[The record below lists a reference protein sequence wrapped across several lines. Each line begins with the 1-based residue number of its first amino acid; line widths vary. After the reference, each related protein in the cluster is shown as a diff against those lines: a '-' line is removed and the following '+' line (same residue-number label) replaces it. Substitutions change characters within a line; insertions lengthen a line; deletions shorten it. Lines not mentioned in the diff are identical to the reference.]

1 MTNILAKELMKD
13 DSPAPSILATK
24 KPRIKEEEPKL
35 GEADSLEEL
44 LDAAASRSS

>member
-13 DSPAPSILATK
+13 DSPAPSKIATK
-24 KPRIKEEEPKL
+24 KKPKEEEPKL
-35 GEADSLEEL
+35 EGADSLEEL